1 MSINEHAR
9 MGYVLTFEDLAA
21 EVQAAADELPA
32 AERRAAAAA
41 LADLD
46 PADPVAP
53 VEVLRILGRI
63 LQARRRTEQIRRS
76 NLATDKRRRTMVG
89 CKCSREFRD
98 QCAAAAEGSYRS
110 LNAWVHEV
118 LYRELRSRGIRSQR
132 SPDPVPDRDPDP
144 DPGVGILLWRER

>member
-1 MSINEHAR
+1 MSINERAR
-9 MGYVLTFEDLAA
+9 MGYVLTFEDLAG
-21 EVQAAADELPA
+21 EIQAAAADLPA
-32 AERRAAAAA
+32 VERRAAAAA
-41 LADLD
+41 LAALD

-98 QCAAAAEGSYRS
+98 QCAAAAERSYRS
-110 LNAWVHEV
+110 LNAWIHEV
-118 LYRELRSRGIRSQR
+118 LYRELRSQGIRSR
-132 SPDPVPDRDPDP
+132 RPPDPEPWEDP
-144 DPGVGILLWRER
+144 DPGVGILLWEERR